1 MYIFPRK
8 FKRHLLLSW
17 RMSVRH
23 PRTGKE
29 VKILQTDASIW
40 KEHKTISFTQSCKLY
55 DTVFTEGSPTFLLL
69 LSSSTPAEI
78 REACKRSVLV
88 FLSRSAVK
96 DTEKIRSL
104 HLKNAVFLEELTTM
118 YPHMGK
124 PWDGT
129 LDDAVTLVAI
139 LLGYRRILGCW
150 NERAEQYGLSK
161 APPPFRLWWV
171 TQYYHPADP
180 RRRKEIDECLRR
192 NSESK
197 RIEKI
202 VLLNESPM
210 KLDYPLEER
219 VIGHRI
225 TYADVIKAA
234 ATFPPDVVVAF
245 ANADICIDDKSWR
258 SLWDVNLENKFLA
271 LLRYDVPASGKTEEA
286 VLEPVPRSDS
296 QDTWV
301 IRVKDILDRGAQ
313 AIAKTID
320 IPFGEPGCDNA
331 VALEMLKHRFTVVNP
346 ALTMKTWHF
355 HATNIRNYAKDD
367 IIDRTMFHYVHP
379 TGFHDI
385 QPLINIASQ
394 LIVKSFQPA
403 DILRTLTGGGATRW
417 LSAFNKKAG
426 ANDTP
431 LKLSHDNPFTPSEE
445 HVLRLTNCF
454 QTPGGLAFD
463 KDKMYIGKS
472 KVSQALWAQSTISAM
487 TPTIESAKAIV
498 VPWPDGADKSREL
511 FVLRYL
517 SKVLRIM
524 PEGEI
529 WEFFCPEKKEVI
541 EAMEAFRWE
550 TGRLPVIK
558 YEKDLVV
565 WCREALVALPTTV
578 SVHAE
583 DFAVLRNKLR
593 GWKDS
598 IDTVDRLRIVIV
610 EDGLVLGDAL
620 VRKLEDVLEKA
631 FEVRIVYPSRTSI
644 YRMTQVLAGAWG
656 IICSGS
662 IESCG
667 WNWILPH
674 GAFVFEVPGAN
685 VGDTCL
691 GISSAAGLQHRFCD
705 KGEKQEEK
713 IFEEVWREEN
723 H

>member
-1 MYIFPRK
+1 
-8 FKRHLLLSW
+8 
-17 RMSVRH
+17 MSVRH

-40 KEHKTISFTQSCKLY
+40 KEHKTISFTQSCKCY
-55 DTVFTEGSPTFLLL
+55 DTVYTEGSPTFLLL
-69 LSSSTPAEI
+69 LSPSTPAEI

-96 DTEKIRSL
+96 DMDKIRSL
-104 HLKNAVFLEELTTM
+104 HLKNAVFLEELTAM
-118 YPHMGK
+118 YPHMGT

-161 APPPFRLWWV
+161 APQPFRLWWV

-202 VLLNESPM
+202 VLLNESSM
-210 KLDYPLEER
+210 KLDDSIEER

-234 ATFPPDVVVAF
+234 ATFPPDVVIAF

-258 SLWDVNLENKFLA
+258 SLWDVSLENKFLA

-286 VLEPVPRSDS
+286 VLEAVPRSDS

-301 IRVKDILDRGAQ
+301 IRVKDILDRGAET
-313 AIAKTID
+313 IAKTID

-355 HATNIRNYAKDD
+355 HATNIRNYAKED

-385 QPLINIASQ
+385 QPLINIPSQ
-394 LIVKSFQPA
+394 LIVNSFQPA
-403 DILRTLTGGGATRW
+403 DILRTLAGGGATRW

-426 ANDTP
+426 TDDTP
-431 LKLSHDNPFTPSEE
+431 LKLSHTNPFTPSAE
-445 HVLRLTNCF
+445 HVLRLANCF

-529 WEFFCPEKKEVI
+529 WEFFCPEKKEVV
-541 EAMEAFRWE
+541 EAMEAFRWD

-578 SVHAE
+578 AVHAE

-598 IDTVDRLRIVIV
+598 IDTADRLRIVIV
-610 EDGLVLGDAL
+610 EDGLVLDETL

-656 IICSGS
+656 VICDGS
-662 IESCG
+662 IASCG

-674 GAFVFEVPGAN
+674 GSFVFEVPGGH

-713 IFEEVWREEN
+713 IFEEIWREEN
-723 H
+723 N